1 MAAAPPPV
9 GKAGMPESRRTTATA
24 PTPNKPAIP
33 SKASTMYDTT
43 ISMGAPLLG
52 TAYLAEAHRGG
63 PLRAAL
69 PPAAAVDCA
78 RRDGPP
84 AAPTRR
90 RSAALEPRMQLNRRT
105 FLTLGAAA
113 AAVAA
118 AGVGGVG
125 ITLFRWWD
133 QPAEA
138 GFRYLSPD
146 EAAFVRAY
154 AEAAF
159 PSTEAVPF
167 APATAG
173 LDHFID
179 AALESM
185 PSDIGKALRTLL
197 HAMDASTLPTE
208 GAHFSALSVDA
219 RAATLLGWMNADD
232 ANLRGIGDMLT
243 LIVGMG
249 YTSHPT
255 VAPFFRAM
263 HGCAFGLEYGS

>member
-1 MAAAPPPV
+1 
-9 GKAGMPESRRTTATA
+9 MP
-24 PTPNKPAIP
+24 
-33 SKASTMYDTT
+33 
-43 ISMGAPLLG
+43 
-52 TAYLAEAHRGG
+52 
-63 PLRAAL
+63 
-69 PPAAAVDCA
+69 
-78 RRDGPP
+78 
-84 AAPTRR
+84 
-90 RSAALEPRMQLNRRT
+90 LNRRT

-113 AAVAA
+113 AAVTAA
-118 AGVGGVG
+118 SLGGAGL
-125 ITLFRWWD
+125 TLYAWWD
-133 QPAEA
+133 QPADT

-154 AEAAF
+154 AEAAY

-167 APATAG
+167 APTTAG

-197 HAMDASTLPTE
+197 HVMDAATLPTH
-208 GAHFSALSVDA
+208 GARFTALAVA
-219 RAATLLGWMNADD
+219 ERAHAIEGWMQADD
-232 ANLRGIGDMLT
+232 PNLRGIGNMLT